1 MLLKITPGRKSKNKE
16 MLKQLY
22 IKNFALIDI
31 LDMHFQPGFS
41 VITGETGAGKS
52 IILGALNLLLG
63 QRADSKMVKSGT
75 AKCVI
80 EAHFDL
86 SKYNMRDFF
95 TDYDI
100 EYDGEDCIIRREL
113 TAAGK
118 SRAFINDTPEPL
130 SLVKKLGE
138 HLIDIHSQHQNLMLN
153 SEDFQLNVLDIIS
166 QDKTLVAEYN
176 DTYDKY
182 LKAKNDVKKMK
193 EEIERGVEN
202 EEFLRFQFRELE
214 DANLTPGMQEELEAE
229 EEKLNHVEDIKSALY
244 QADAI
249 LNNEG
254 NGLVENMKEATKA
267 LDSIKDI
274 YPNVNNLANRMD
286 NCLIEIK
293 DIAQEI
299 STQSTDID
307 FEPGRLQ
314 QVTETLDTI
323 YTLEHKHHTDS
334 VDELMNIKEKL
345 KNQID
350 NIDNSDTKLKEL
362 QVIETEALNA
372 CSKKAAALSSIRRKA
387 AKIVEEGMKKR
398 LVMLGIPNVKFA
410 IDIKQKEMARN
421 GNDRVSFM
429 FSANTSSPMQTIANV
444 ASGGEIA
451 RVMLSLKAMISSAVK
466 LPTIIFDEIDTGVSG
481 KIAERM
487 AVIMQEM
494 AQSERQ
500 VISITHLPQIAARGT
515 THYKVYKEES
525 DNGTISRMKML
536 TKDERTQE
544 IAQMLSGADITEAAI
559 KNADELLRACGN

>member
-1 MLLKITPGRKSKNKE
+1 

-95 TDYDI
+95 TDYNI
-100 EYDGEDCIIRREL
+100 EYDEEDCIIRREL

-130 SLVKKLGE
+130 SLIKKLGE

-214 DANLTPGMQEELEAE
+214 DANLTPGMQEKLEAE

-274 YPNVNNLANRMD
+274 YPNVNDLANRMD

-410 IDIKQKEMARN
+410 IDIEQKEMARN

-429 FSANTSSPMQTIANV
+429 FSANTSSPMQPIATV

>member
-95 TDYDI
+95 TDYNI
-100 EYDGEDCIIRREL
+100 EYDEEDCIIRREL

-130 SLVKKLGE
+130 SLIKKLGE

-274 YPNVNNLANRMD
+274 YPNVNDLANRMD

-410 IDIKQKEMARN
+410 IDIEQKEMARN

-429 FSANTSSPMQTIANV
+429 FSANTSSPMQPIATV